1 MHDPRLPKQAGPD
14 VPLGPEEP
22 VTRKAVRAT
31 RAEPTGARPAP
42 TDRANPTPK
51 AGRNLYAA
59 VGVGVLLGV
68 LVVASLF
75 IREEFF
81 VALVTL
87 ASVVAVAELLRAM
100 QHGRIHPPALPVF
113 AAAAAVPVVAY
124 LWGPVALAAVVV
136 LALLFVVVWRSFGP
150 PSDAV
155 VDAAA
160 GTFVVLYVPTLIAFA
175 VLQLSERDGPLR
187 IVTFVVVTVASDIGG
202 YAVGVVF
209 GKHPMAPSVSP
220 KKSWEGFAG
229 SAVSCVL
236 VGSIAVALL
245 LDGRWWIGAIL
256 GAITVVTA
264 TVGDLCES
272 MIKRDLGV
280 KDMSNL
286 IPGHG
291 GLMDRLDSLLITAP
305 VAWAILTPFVS

>member
-1 MHDPRLPKQAGPD
+1 MPDPRPPGPVSPD
-14 VPLGPEEP
+14 GRLGSEEP
-22 VTRKAVRAT
+22 LTRKAVRAT
-31 RAEPTGARPAP
+31 RVEPTGARPAP
-42 TDRANPTPK
+42 TDRANPTPR

-59 VGVGVLLGV
+59 IGVGVLLGA
-68 LVVASLF
+68 VVIASLF

-87 ASVVAVAELLRAM
+87 ASVVGVAEMLRAM
-100 QHGRIHPPALPVF
+100 RHGHIHPPEVPVL
-113 AAAAAVPVVAY
+113 AAAAAVPIVAY
-124 LWGPVALAAVVV
+124 LWGSVALAAAVVLAMLVVV
-136 LALLFVVVWRSFGP
+136 LWRSFGP
-150 PSDAV
+150 PPDAV
-155 VDAAA
+155 IDAAA
-160 GTFVVLYVPTLIAFA
+160 GIFVVLYVPTLIAFA
-175 VLQLSERDGPLR
+175 ILQLGERHGPLR
-187 IVTFVVVTVASDIGG
+187 ILTFVVVTVASDIGG

-229 SAVSCVL
+229 SAISCVV
-236 VGSIAVALL
+236 VGSLAVALL

-305 VAWAILTPFVS
+305 VAWAILTPFVP